1 MVQKNPFAYPDSMS
15 WLPFMAASQPG
26 TMIWLPL
33 TNVETKEKVFAFVLR
48 EETQIIQSLQKLKT
62 GGVPLEWRFGMMPI
76 TVSSGVTVPMVI
88 VMVNGPGGVS
98 EMTVNALHL
107 DDETLELIRK
117 PRSLLFVGDSG
128 SVERTLLFP
137 ASSEM
142 TELFELARQIYDKYP
157 WTDPDFDEA
166 KARYEASTDLASLW
180 AEMGK
185 K

>member
-1 MVQKNPFAYPDSMS
+1 MAGRNPFAYPESMS
-15 WLPFMAASQPG
+15 WIPFMAAAQPG
-26 TMIWLPL
+26 MMIWLPL
-33 TNVETKEKVFAFVLR
+33 MDAKTKEKTFAFVLR
-48 EETQIIQSLQKLKT
+48 EETPLIQSLPKLKT
-62 GGVPLEWRFGMMPI
+62 GGIPLEWRFGLMPI
-76 TVSSGVTVPMVI
+76 DVSSGARVPMVI
-88 VMVNGPGGVS
+88 VMVRGPGGVS

-107 DDETLELIRK
+107 DDETISLTRK

-142 TELFELARQIYDKYP
+142 TELFDLARQVYDEYP

-166 KARYEASTDLASLW
+166 KARYEASTDLESLW